1 MKAIRILI
9 TGLIAISFIATP
21 LLAQEKRNK
30 DISYYNPPPG
40 SYKQISPD
48 EARKMKN
55 YTSSDQKEVSIT
67 LERVADKTEDRNRK

>member
-1 MKAIRILI
+1 MKTSNILI
-9 TGLIAISFIATP
+9 IGLFASALFATP
-21 LLAQEKRNK
+21 LLAQEKCNK
-30 DISYYNPPPG
+30 NVTYYNPPPG

-67 LERVADKTEDRNRK
+67 LERIPDKTKARNKK

>member
-21 LLAQEKRNK
+21 LLAQEKCNK

-67 LERVADKTEDRNRK
+67 LERVPDKTEDRNRK

>member
-9 TGLIAISFIATP
+9 TGLIAISFVAAPAFGQDKSGKNVT
-21 LLAQEKRNK
+21 
-30 DISYYNPPPG
+30 YFNPPPG
-40 SYKQISPD
+40 SYKQVSPE

-67 LERVADKTEDRNRK
+67 LERISDKTEEGKRK